1 MSDIKPV
8 ETGPARSDVV
18 GETEPVKADLSHY
31 DAELEEALRNYVPG
45 SDAEKRLVRKLDMYL
60 MPTVWFMYILAYIDR
75 QNIVSR
81 GSPHAG
87 FSIRGSVALP
97 QAAAR
102 FAITSSNRRTAMD
115 PGVDRL
121 LPGKCADRWHGR

>member
-8 ETGPARSDVV
+8 ETGTARSDVV

-31 DAELEEALRNYVPG
+31 DVELEEALRNYVPG
-45 SDAEKRLVRKLDMYL
+45 SDAEKRLVRKLDLYL

-81 GSPHAG
+81 
-87 FSIRGSVALP
+87 FALLHRVRYQGP
-97 QAAAR
+97 LWHRRKQQPDSR
-102 FAITSSNRRTAMD
+102 SLPRIGVSSSD
-115 PGVDRL
+115 LD
-121 LPGKCADRWHGR
+121 